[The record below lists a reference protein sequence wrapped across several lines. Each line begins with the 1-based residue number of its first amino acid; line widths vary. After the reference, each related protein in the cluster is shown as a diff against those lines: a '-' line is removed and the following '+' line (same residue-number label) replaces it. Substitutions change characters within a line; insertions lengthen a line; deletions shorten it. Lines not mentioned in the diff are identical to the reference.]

1 MFSRA
6 TLVDIFTLFSNQT
19 HTVLDKFFFK
29 FGIEEYTISASNK
42 ENKAMAAV
50 RYLLDN
56 PNAKGILGGDMAFEM
71 VEEIIGIYADNTHYY
86 DKITGEFREYPKLK
100 RLLLKD
106 GFDIRNGQLVRLVDS
121 TINYVENENLL
132 CSLLDKYQF
141 TTAKGHYTQ
150 ATNAFTR
157 GDWAACNSQIRTFV
171 EELLCKLAEGITGNT
186 FSDSHSAR
194 TALSQSSPKLFYPE
208 LNEWLNN
215 GKGYFE
221 TFWKRLHPQGSH
233 PGLSDEYDSMFRL
246 NIVQISILEILRRYD
261 EYKVGVQN

>member
-6 TLVDIFTLFSNQT
+6 TLVDVFSLFSNQT

-29 FGIEEYTISASNK
+29 YGIEEHTISASNK
-42 ENKAMAAV
+42 ENKALAAV
-50 RYLLDN
+50 RYLIDN
-56 PNAKGILGGDMAFEM
+56 PDSKGILGGNMAFEM
-71 VEEIIGIYADNTHYY
+71 VEEILGLYVENDYYY
-86 DKITGEFREYPKLK
+86 DDESGEFNGYPKLK

-106 GFDIRNGQLVRLVDS
+106 GFVIRDRQLVRMVDS
-121 TINYVENENLL
+121 TIDYVENEGLL
-132 CSLLDKYQF
+132 LKLLDKYNYSI
-141 TTAKGHYTQ
+141 AKGHYTQ
-150 ATNAFTR
+150 AVNAFTR

-171 EELLCKLAEGITGNT
+171 EELLCKIAEDITGNT
-186 FSDSHSAR
+186 FVNSHSAR

-208 LNEWLNN
+208 LNEWLND

-233 PGLSDEYDSMFRL
+233 PGLSDENDSMFRL

-261 EYKVGVQN
+261 EYKMVLHP

>member
-6 TLVDIFTLFSNQT
+6 TLVDTFSLFSEQT
-19 HTVLDKFFFK
+19 HSVLDKFFYK
-29 FGIEEYTISASNK
+29 YGIDSYTANASNK

-50 RYLLDN
+50 RYLEDN

-71 VEEIIGIYADNTHYY
+71 VEEIIEIYADNSYYY
-86 DKITGEFREYPKLK
+86 DVSTGEFRGYPKLK

-106 GFDIRNGQLVRLVDS
+106 GFDIRDGQLVRLVDS
-121 TINYVENENLL
+121 TIDYVKNE
-132 CSLLDKYQF
+132 SLLLKILGKYRF
-141 TTAKGHYTQ
+141 SIAEGHYIQ
-150 ATNAFTR
+150 AVNAFTR

-171 EELLCKLAEGITGNT
+171 EELLCKLAEDITGNS
-186 FSDSHSAR
+186 FNNSNSAR
-194 TALSQSSPKLFYPE
+194 TALSQSTPKLFYPE

-215 GKGYFE
+215 GQGYFE

-261 EYKVGVQN
+261 NDKMGIGS